1 MREFAPELEIIC
13 LNGAGE
19 AQTFTLPQLLPHSF
33 GPSHLHHEAE

>member
-19 AQTFTLPQLLPHSF
+19 ARTFTLAELLPHSF
-33 GPSHLHHEAE
+33 GPDHLRHEAE